1 MLHLYAVTHR
11 QRKLS
16 ECVSKLRRRR
26 GKPAMVA
33 SHAINYQ
40 VSQDAMV
47 QLLKCR
53 CLKSS
58 RN

>member
-33 SHAINYQ
+33 SHAIKRFLITCKRREFP
-40 VSQDAMV
+40 AP
-47 QLLKCR
+47 LLLSIAK
-53 CLKSS
+53 L
-58 RN
+58 